1 MTQNIAPNFE
11 TLPNKIAQV
20 CYSSSSKLKFLYTQ
34 FLDIFP
40 KYTKFVLHSL
50 TYTFLQWACENWKI
64 WEPQCPQ
71 KWRRSSPL
79 SSAKNLEQYSL
90 PSIYNTPYMNI
101 WSLLPKHSHLFF
113 KGAGTNCGWTT
124 LQMASVE
131 AATCSIISFP
141 FHASI
146 NLPSIT
152 VLILKLFWIKLL
164 ITTMPP
170 STISADKGKERKHR

>member
-11 TLPNKIAQV
+11 TLPDKIAQV
-20 CYSSSSKLKFLYTQ
+20 CNSSSSKLKFLYTQ

-40 KYTKFVLHSL
+40 KYTNFVLHSL
-50 TYTFLQWACENWKI
+50 TYTFLLWACENWKF
-64 WEPQCPQ
+64 WAPKCPQ
-71 KWRRSSPL
+71 KSRCSSPF

-90 PSIYNTPYMNI
+90 PSIYNTPYIII
-101 WSLLPKHSHLFF
+101 WSLLPKNSHLFF
-113 KGAGTNCGWTT
+113 DCGWTT
-124 LQMASVE
+124 LQISSVD
-131 AATCSIISFP
+131 AAPCSIISFP
-141 FHASI
+141 FHSI